1 MPFLEALKLATSAIL
16 SHKLRSF
23 LTLLGVIFGVATVI
37 VVVSLIEGFNAYVDE
52 KIADIGTNAF
62 AVQKYS
68 LEDFASIEALNTAR
82 RRNKD
87 ITLDDLEALRARGG
101 TIQEVGAKAGSLGD
115 LKFGSTNLFRV
126 QISAT
131 TPNIADI
138 ERIEAQAGRYF
149 NKSED
154 DLRRNVCFIGADV
167 AEKLFPTSEP
177 LGQTIRVDGRPY
189 KVIGVGKAL
198 GSVFGQPRDMYV
210 SIPLST
216 FLSAY
221 GSRRSLSI
229 SVSSADPQSYQ
240 AAIDEATV
248 VMRTRRK
255 LSPGEKE
262 NFGII
267 TPKAINELRD
277 KIFPRYKVGLLHGKM
292 KPAEKEKV
300 MSAFV
305 AGEIKILVST
315 TVIEVGVD
323 VPNASVMIVEHAERF
338 GLSQLH
344 QLRGRVGRGADKSYC
359 VLLTTDKKTVNAEE
373 RLGIMAKTNN
383 GFIIAEKDL
392 ELRGPGELLG
402 TKQSGLPEFRI
413 GNIVRDQEL
422 LEKARHEAEFYLSKE
437 KAAVTVKMIA
447 RIKQDPRFGLAAV
460 G

>member
-1 MPFLEALKLATSAIL
+1 MPFLEALKLAISAIL

-68 LEDFASIEALNTAR
+68 LEDFASIEALSTAR

-101 TIQEVGAKAGSLGD
+101 AIQDVGAKTGSLGD
-115 LKFGSTNLFRV
+115 VKFGSVNLFRV
-126 QISAT
+126 QIGAT
-131 TPNIADI
+131 TANIADI

-154 DLRRNVCFIGADV
+154 DSRRNVCFLGADA

-189 KVIGVGKAL
+189 QVIGVGKAL

-210 SIPLST
+210 SVPLQT
-216 FLSAY
+216 FLAAY
-221 GSRRSLSI
+221 GSRRSLGI
-229 SVSSADPQSYQ
+229 SVTSAGPQSYQ
-240 AAIDEATV
+240 DAIDEATV

-277 KIFPRYKVGLLHGKM
+277 KIFGTIQIAAIGVTSISLIVGGIVIMNIMLVSVSERTKEIGIRKSIGARRSDIVKQFLAESTMLSLCGGAIGITIAYLLAKLVAVLTPVPTALPLMAVSFALAVSATVGLVSGVY
-292 KPAEKEKV
+292 PAWR
-300 MSAFV
+300 A
-305 AGEIKILVST
+305 ARLDP
-315 TVIEVGVD
+315 IE
-323 VPNASVMIVEHAERF
+323 ALRAE
-338 GLSQLH
+338 
-344 QLRGRVGRGADKSYC
+344 
-359 VLLTTDKKTVNAEE
+359 
-373 RLGIMAKTNN
+373 
-383 GFIIAEKDL
+383 
-392 ELRGPGELLG
+392 
-402 TKQSGLPEFRI
+402 
-413 GNIVRDQEL
+413 
-422 LEKARHEAEFYLSKE
+422 
-437 KAAVTVKMIA
+437 
-447 RIKQDPRFGLAAV
+447 
-460 G
+460 